1 MSLVIVHGI
10 PPKTSAKKL
19 ERLKVALQQMVAVEG
34 VFRPNEVEVF
44 FPSDLLKRDGKN
56 IVVLIYNLPRL
67 HHETR
72 REMLDGIERM
82 IKRSYFK
89 GARVLV
95 FNRSAND

>member
-19 ERLKVALQQMVAVEG
+19 DRLKAALQQMVAVKEA
-34 VFRPNEVEVF
+34 FQPKEIEVF
-44 FPSDLLKRDGKN
+44 FPFDLLKRDGRN

-67 HHETR
+67 HHETQ
-72 REMLDGIERM
+72 REILDGIERM

-89 GARVLV
+89 GAQVLV
-95 FNRSAND
+95 FNRPADD

>member
-19 ERLKVALQQMVAVEG
+19 GRLKAALQQMVAVEG
-34 VFRPNEVEVF
+34 VFQPREIEVL
-44 FPSDLLKRDGKN
+44 FPSDLLKRDGGN
-56 IVVLIYNLPRL
+56 IVVLIYNLPKL

-72 REMLDGIERM
+72 RKILDGIERM

-89 GARVLV
+89 DGQILIFTRPA
-95 FNRSAND
+95 DD